1 MTQQDGARD
10 AISEKVLL
18 PELQQ
23 RGAET
28 RVEGGGVFRRRGG
41 GVFRRRTVLG
51 AGPPADFCTGRHV
64 SVEEPWQS
72 AGFEAPGTD
81 RGVDLWIGNVPA
93 DRVRRNPCA
102 QATEVRREFATSAVA
117 AIELPVGVLFLLA
130 DKLRVEAAFVES
142 TGGAVMV
149 LPGSTLCLI
158 IGISET
164 DALAW
169 GSWKFCWRRSARRIF
184 RRVIISLASRSEE
197 GAGVTVL

>member
-10 AISEKVLL
+10 ASSEKVLP

-130 DKLRVEAAFVES
+130 DELRVEATFVES
-142 TGGAVMV
+142 TDGAVMV

-164 DALAW
+164 DALA
-169 GSWKFCWRRSARRIF
+169 
-184 RRVIISLASRSEE
+184 
-197 GAGVTVL
+197 